1 MFQRRMIQVAS
12 RLQNAQLSSPQLFSR
27 KQQRADPQQDGEQ
40 EGDTTTIG
48 WGDGATE
55 RINNVSDQQSKID
68 FNTIALNLRNRSL
81 KKHQRRQSIRFL
93 KNIRRKN
100 YFIYVVFLLYL
111 AAGTLFYA
119 YDPGN
124 EVYGILAYYQAIT
137 IGFSVGLGTKDP
149 NFLPNVWFSSV
160 YILVGA
166 SIIAVMITETGN
178 QVEEAASLSMFESLQ
193 RRENYE
199 RQMARDK
206 PLRVRLYAF
215 LAYNSAYLISIF
227 VWIGWMG
234 FIIIWA
240 MVQVPEWDFGR
251 AQYFAISLCSSAG
264 SFSLPT
270 SSSNT
275 AYGLAGVSMMIGVP
289 LMAMGVSSII
299 IMCWQGHRFK
309 KVKVA
314 AWDDVTQEELK
325 LLNELKLVEIGEGDE
340 LTKGGFILLGLLRM
354 GQEVGVM
361 KYLADAFEAIEERG
375 GVIIREAEDDN
386 EDDGN
391 AYYSK
396 QAQAYMSGGSKDE
409 VDAMQDF
416 TSIASHDV
424 FEENS
429 ANSGT
434 TLSSTADTSSYKT
447 PPRRANNDRA
457 WSVSVGFDY
466 DSSPRL
472 FSGLGAILSGGSDDE
487 DDDDN
492 HLDEA
497 LTRTETDRQKNSGT
511 MSTADRIKA
520 KDSWGSNNP

>member
-1 MFQRRMIQVAS
+1 MIQVAS

-48 WGDGATE
+48 RGDGATE
-55 RINNVSDQQSKID
+55 RINNVSIDQQSKID

-149 NFLPNVWFSSV
+149 TFLPNVWFSSV

-166 SIIAVMITETGN
+166 SIIAVMITEAGN

-206 PLRVRLYAF
+206 PLKVRLFAF

-227 VWIGWMG
+227 VWILWMS

-270 SSSNT
+270 TSSNT

-325 LLNELKLVEIGEGDE
+325 LLNELKVVEIGEGDE

-375 GVIIREAEDDN
+375 GVIIREAEDDI
-386 EDDGN
+386 EDEGN

-396 QAQAYMSGGSKDE
+396 QAQAYMSGCSKDE
-409 VDAMQDF
+409 VDEMQDF

-424 FEENS
+424 SDANS
-429 ANSGT
+429 ANSG
-434 TLSSTADTSSYKT
+434 SSTADTSSYKT

-457 WSVSVGFDY
+457 WSVSVGVDHT
-466 DSSPRL
+466 SSPRL
-472 FSGLGAILSGGSDDE
+472 FSDLSAIPSGGSDNE
-487 DDDDN
+487 EFDDN

-497 LTRTETDRQKNSGT
+497 LTK
-511 MSTADRIKA
+511 
-520 KDSWGSNNP
+520 

>member
-1 MFQRRMIQVAS
+1 MA
-12 RLQNAQLSSPQLFSR
+12 
-27 KQQRADPQQDGEQ
+27 
-40 EGDTTTIG
+40 
-48 WGDGATE
+48 
-55 RINNVSDQQSKID
+55 
-68 FNTIALNLRNRSL
+68 
-81 KKHQRRQSIRFL
+81 
-93 KNIRRKN
+93 
-100 YFIYVVFLLYL
+100 FLLYL

-166 SIIAVMITETGN
+166 SIIAVMITEAGN

-199 RQMARDK
+199 RQMARGK
-206 PLRVRLYAF
+206 PLKVRLFAF

-227 VWIGWMG
+227 VWILWMS

-240 MVQVPEWDFGR
+240 MIQVPEWDFGR

-270 SSSNT
+270 TSSNT

-386 EDDGN
+386 NNKDDGN

-409 VDAMQDF
+409 VDEMQDF
-416 TSIASHDV
+416 TSIASHV
-424 FEENS
+424 SE
-429 ANSGT
+429 ANSET
-434 TLSSTADTSSYKT
+434 TVSSTADTSSYKT

-457 WSVSVGFDY
+457 WSISVGVDNE
-466 DSSPRL
+466 SSPRL
-472 FSGLGAILSGGSDDE
+472 FSGLSAILSGGSDDE
-487 DDDDN
+487 DDGDN
-492 HLDEA
+492 NVDEA
-497 LTRTETDRQKNSGT
+497 LTSTETDRQENKSGST
-511 MSTADRIKA
+511 MSTADRIKP